1 MERAGRH
8 DHPAGV
14 HVAMSGVRCQA
25 SGIGNQ
31 PGHLGVAEDREGV
44 PVGVAGEVVGDLVLA
59 RVAVRGAGEV
69 LARQAVVARG
79 GEQSQ

>member
-14 HVAMSGVRCQA
+14 HDATSGVRCQA
-25 SGIGNQ
+25 VGVGNEAGH
-31 PGHLGVAEDREGV
+31 PGVGQDREGV
-44 PVGVAGEVVGDLVLA
+44 PVGVAVEVVGDLVLA

-69 LARQAVVARG
+69 LAWQGVVARG
-79 GEQSQ
+79 GEELQ